1 MGIAAENLWEE
12 NIAPKRRYCVTA
24 EELGDLVDSLPYDNV
39 GCCWDV
45 EHASIC
51 HQDQR
56 KALQY
61 LGKRLKATHISD
73 YNSIKNDHIL
83 PFSGLS
89 DWTEITDAL
98 HLAQYDGD
106 FTYETHNFT
115 AKMPDEVIMSGL
127 KHSIDIGNLLID
139 MIQGGHQA

>member
-1 MGIAAENLWEE
+1 MKIRQ
-12 NIAPKRRYCVTA
+12 RRLESSY
-24 EELGDLVDSLPYDNV
+24 
-39 GCCWDV
+39 
-45 EHASIC
+45 
-51 HQDQR
+51 
-56 KALQY
+56 
-61 LGKRLKATHISD
+61 ISPC
-73 YNSIKNDHIL
+73 S
-83 PFSGLS
+83 SAGEW

-98 HLAQYDGD
+98 RLAKYDGD

>member
-1 MGIAAENLWEE
+1 MNRVPLQ
-12 NIAPKRRYCVTA
+12 
-24 EELGDLVDSLPYDNV
+24 DLP
-39 GCCWDV
+39 
-45 EHASIC
+45 
-51 HQDQR
+51 
-56 KALQY
+56 LQY
-61 LGKRLKATHISD
+61 QTIKAELAPEIEKVLSSAAYILGPAVSRFEEDFAKYVGTKYCIGAG
-73 YNSIKNDHIL
+73 
-83 PFSGLS
+83 SG
-89 DWTEITDAL
+89 TDAL